1 MAGRWFGMMPL
12 TLMGRSVLVLV
23 LFALLSPVSP
33 VRAAAP
39 TPAASVHTATPVA
52 LSGAT
57 DESGYPEQTDD
68 ATVDA
73 RTLAGLS
80 LLVVGI
86 GLVIAEAFVLSFGAL
101 GLIGVIAFL
110 VGSVLLME
118 TGLPVFR
125 TALPVIAA
133 TGVGLLLLLI
143 VLVRLA
149 LKAHRARLVTGD
161 RQLIGEIAVALDN
174 FDGSGQARLHGEVWQ
189 VRAAGPVRQGD
200 RLRVLA
206 RNGLTLDVE
215 IES

>member
-1 MAGRWFGMMPL
+1 MLTGRWFGMMPL
-12 TLMGRSVLVLV
+12 ILMGQSVLV
-23 LFALLSPVSP
+23 LFALLSPVC
-33 VRAAAP
+33 AAAP
-39 TPAASVHTATPVA
+39 APTSNVHTATTVV
-52 LSGAT
+52 LSGTT
-57 DESGYPEQTDD
+57 DESGYPEQTDG

-73 RTLAGLS
+73 RTLVGLS
-80 LLVVGI
+80 LLVVGV

-101 GLIGVIAFL
+101 GLIGVVAFL
-110 VGSVLLME
+110 IGAALLME

-133 TGVGLLLLLI
+133 VGVGLVLLLI

-189 VRAAGPVRQGD
+189 VRAAGPIRQGD